1 MNNELYPIIASFQ
14 SLWSSWYERIYSHT
28 DSGFSSL
35 FYPQLI
41 SISIVHIIQI
51 SLALFVFHLLYSDA
65 FSSSRHPN
73 LLVVSSCVSFTHL
86 ICQFCCCCCCMCSSF
101 NPIPS
106 LLRSF
111 FLAPLQTYLYLSW
124 FSSSP
129 SFSLSAWACRVFLGR
144 NQCKSCANLVL
155 FFLRSATYFGSLCL

>member
-1 MNNELYPIIASFQ
+1 MRESIHTQTVN
-14 SLWSSWYERIYSHT
+14 SH
-28 DSGFSSL
+28 L

-41 SISIVHIIQI
+41 SISIVHPPASFK
-51 SLALFVFHLLYSDA
+51 SLLHFLYSIFFTQTLSLPPA
-65 FSSSRHPN
+65 TQVFTTLR
-73 LLVVSSCVSFTHL
+73 LLVSSCVSFTHL
-86 ICQFCCCCCCMCSSF
+86 ICQFCCCCCMCTYF

-106 LLRSF
+106 LLRSL

-124 FSSSP
+124 LSSSP

-155 FFLRSATYFGSLCL
+155 FFLRSAT